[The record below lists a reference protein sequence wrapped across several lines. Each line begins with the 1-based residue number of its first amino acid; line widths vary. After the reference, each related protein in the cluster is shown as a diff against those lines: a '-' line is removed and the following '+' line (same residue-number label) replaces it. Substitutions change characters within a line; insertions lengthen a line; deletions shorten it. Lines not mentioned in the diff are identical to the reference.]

1 MLLQRRH
8 MLFACP
14 NEMSNLGPDKFV
26 LNGTKCRQA
35 RMKIAR
41 HGAAAECRVGKRDD
55 LSPALAGRLNRSL
68 QKVTASESE
77 QVPPPPH
84 PLTLSNH
91 HWVTIMNN
99 KMLGK
104 ELILETAFC
113 SPLSSFLFI
122 MGSL

>member
-1 MLLQRRH
+1 MLLERRL

-55 LSPALAGRLNRSL
+55 LSPALAGRLNHSL
-68 QKVTASESE
+68 QKSPSSERSVRSAALQCAPPSTYLVVGIPLPLRGIGIKKEHGRCHTA
-77 QVPPPPH
+77 
-84 PLTLSNH
+84 
-91 HWVTIMNN
+91 
-99 KMLGK
+99 
-104 ELILETAFC
+104 
-113 SPLSSFLFI
+113 
-122 MGSL
+122 